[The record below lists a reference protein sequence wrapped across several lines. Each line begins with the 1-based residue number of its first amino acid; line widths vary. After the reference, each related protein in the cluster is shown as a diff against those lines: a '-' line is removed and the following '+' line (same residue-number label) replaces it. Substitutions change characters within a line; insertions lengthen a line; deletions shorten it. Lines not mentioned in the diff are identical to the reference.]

1 MIEFRVEVSS
11 EDIVEAKRYGRNP
24 IVVSTKR
31 LLPGAFSVGIDR
43 IDCTQSLAGNEKEV
57 SVLGYTFSLT
67 FHLPKIALQ
76 FLDDFDFGKYVRPF
90 EFVVSLGEK
99 K

>member
-1 MIEFRVEVSS
+1 MIEFKVEVSS
-11 EDIVEAKRYGRNP
+11 EDIVEAKKYGGNP
-24 IVVSTKR
+24 IIVAIKR

-43 IDCTQSLAGNEKEV
+43 IDCTQSLAGDEKEV
-57 SVLGYTFSLT
+57 VVLGYTFSLT

-76 FLDDFDFGKYVRPF
+76 FLEIFDSGKYVRPF
-90 EFVVSLGEK
+90 EFVVSLGDK